1 MTTDFNAYNVS
12 DLRELARKRLPRG
25 LFEYV
30 DRGTEDEVS
39 LRNNRAVFDRL
50 RFRPRTMTNVSK
62 RDLRTEIFG
71 TQYKLPVGIAPTG
84 SAGLM
89 WYEGEIA
96 LARAAREA
104 GVPFTLSTSSL
115 TAMERVAAEAGGDI
129 WFQLYFWP
137 DRSMSTQLV
146 ERAKACGFKVLMVT
160 VDGVSAGNREYNMRN
175 GFTAPF
181 SVSRRNFFDIAAHP
195 RWLLSVMAHY
205 MLTTGMPMFE
215 NYPAEAR
222 AKMTS
227 GPMGRASLRSDTV
240 SWDDLDAM
248 RKIWPHKLVVKGMLD
263 PRDAKKAIE
272 RGADGVLV
280 SNHGGRNLD
289 GAIAP
294 LEALPEIVDA
304 VGNRGTVL
312 VDGGFSRGTDVVKA
326 LCLGASAV
334 LLGRA
339 TLYGLAIGGQPG
351 ATRALDIFR
360 DEISRTMALLGCTS
374 VDKCSPDFLHFTDEL
389 LRAPQ
394 FRKAAADVVSVVG
407 SAPAA

>member
-1 MTTDFNAYNVS
+1 MPKDFKAYNIA
-12 DLRELARKRLPRG
+12 DLRELARKRMPKG

-39 LRNNRAVFDRL
+39 LRNNRAVFERL
-50 RFRPRTMTNVSK
+50 RFRPRTMVNVSQRSLK
-62 RDLRTEIFG
+62 TEIFG
-71 TQYKLPVGIAPTG
+71 KSYNLPIGIAPTG

-89 WYEGEIA
+89 WYEGEVE
-96 LARAAREA
+96 LARAARDA

-137 DRSMSTQLV
+137 DRSMSAQLV

-181 SVSRRNFFDIAAHP
+181 SVTPRNFVDIGLHP
-195 RWLLSVMAHY
+195 RWLLSVMARY
-205 MLTTGMPMFE
+205 MMTTGMPMFE

-263 PRDAKKAIE
+263 PRDARRAVDH
-272 RGADGVLV
+272 GADGILV

-294 LEALPEIVDA
+294 LEALPAIADA
-304 VGNRGTVL
+304 VGKRATVLMDGGINRG
-312 VDGGFSRGTDVVKA
+312 SDVVKA
-326 LCLGASAV
+326 LCLGADAV

-339 TLYGLAIGGQPG
+339 TLFGLAVGGKPG
-351 ATRALDIFR
+351 AARALDIFR
-360 DEISRTMALLGCTS
+360 DEISRVLALLGCTNPA
-374 VDKCSPDFLHFTDEL
+374 DLGPQFLHFADEF
-389 LRAPQ
+389 LRPAPSPEGPVMI
-394 FRKAAADVVSVVG
+394 AAK
-407 SAPAA
+407 

>member
-1 MTTDFNAYNVS
+1 MSNDFKAYNIA
-12 DLRELARKRLPRG
+12 DLRELARKRMPKG

-39 LRNNRAVFDRL
+39 LRNNRAVFERL
-50 RFRPRTMTNVSK
+50 RFRPRTMVNVSK
-62 RDLRTEIFG
+62 RSLQTEIFG
-71 TQYKLPVGIAPTG
+71 KSYKLPVGIAPTG

-89 WYEGEIA
+89 WYEGEIE

-137 DRSMSTQLV
+137 DRSMSAQLV
-146 ERAKACGFKVLMVT
+146 ERAKACDFKVLMVT

-181 SVSRRNFFDIAAHP
+181 SVTPRNFVDIGLHP
-195 RWLLSVMAHY
+195 RWLLSVMARY
-205 MLTTGMPMFE
+205 MMTTGMPMFE

-263 PRDAKKAIE
+263 PRDARKAVE
-272 RGADGVLV
+272 HGADGILV

-304 VGNRGTVL
+304 VGQRATVLMDGGINRG
-312 VDGGFSRGTDVVKA
+312 SDVVKA
-326 LCLGASAV
+326 MCLGADVV

-339 TLYGLAIGGQPG
+339 TLFGLAVGGKPG
-351 ATRALDIFR
+351 AARALDIFR
-360 DEISRTMALLGCTS
+360 DEISRVMALLGCTS
-374 VDKCSPDFLHFTDEL
+374 PAELGPQFLHFADEF
-389 LRAPQ
+389 LRPAPS
-394 FRKAAADVVSVVG
+394 REDSAMIAAK
-407 SAPAA
+407 

>member
-1 MTTDFNAYNVS
+1 MTKDFKAYNIS
-12 DLRELARKRLPRG
+12 DLRELARKRLPKG

-39 LRNNRAVFDRL
+39 LRNNRAVFERL
-50 RFRPRTMTNVSK
+50 RLRPRTMVNVSK
-62 RDLRTEIFG
+62 RNLQKEIFG

-104 GVPFTLSTSSL
+104 GIPFTLSTSSL
-115 TAMERVAAEAGGDI
+115 TAMERVAAEAGGEI

-137 DRSMSTQLV
+137 DRSMSAQLV

-160 VDGVSAGNREYNMRN
+160 VDGASAGNREYNLRN

-181 SVSRRNFFDIAAHP
+181 SVTWRNFFDIAGHP

-222 AKMTS
+222 SKMTS

-248 RKIWPHKLVVKGMLD
+248 RKIWPHKLIVKGMLD
-263 PRDAKKAIE
+263 PRDARKAVE
-272 RGADGVLV
+272 HGADGILV

-304 VGNRGTVL
+304 VGKRATVL
-312 VDGGFSRGTDVVKA
+312 MDGGLCRGTDVIKA

-339 TLYGLAIGGQPG
+339 TLYGLAVGGQPG
-351 ATRALDIFR
+351 AARAIDIFR
-360 DEISRTMALLGCTS
+360 DEISRVMALLGCA
-374 VDKCSPDFLHFTDEL
+374 DLAELGPEYLHFTDDL
-389 LRAPQ
+389 LRPPHL
-394 FRKAAADVVSVVG
+394 RGAARVISMFEN
-407 SAPAA
+407 APAA

>member
-1 MTTDFNAYNVS
+1 MSNDLNAYNIS
-12 DLRELARKRLPRG
+12 DLRELARKRLPKG

-50 RFRPRTMTNVSK
+50 RFRPRTMVNVS
-62 RDLRTEIFG
+62 RRNLQTEIFG
-71 TQYKLPVGIAPTG
+71 TQYKMPLGIAPTG

-96 LARAAREA
+96 LAKAAREA

-115 TAMERVAAEAGGDI
+115 TAMERVAKEAGGDI
-129 WFQLYFWP
+129 WFQLYMWP
-137 DRSMSTQLV
+137 DRSMSSQLV
-146 ERAKACGFKVLMVT
+146 ERAKACDFKVLLVT
-160 VDGVSAGNREYNMRN
+160 VDGVSAGNREYNLRN

-181 SVSRRNFFDIAAHP
+181 SVSSRNFFDISSHP
-195 RWLLSVMAHY
+195 RWLLGVMGRY

-263 PRDAKKAIE
+263 ARDAKKAVDH
-272 RGADGVLV
+272 GADGIVV

-304 VGNRGTVL
+304 VGKRATVL
-312 VDGGFSRGTDVVKA
+312 MDGGICRGSDAVKA
-326 LCLGASAV
+326 LSLGAAAV
-334 LLGRA
+334 MLGRA
-339 TLYGLAIGGQPG
+339 TLYGLAVAGQPG
-351 ATRALDIFR
+351 AARALDIFR
-360 DEISRTMALLGCTS
+360 DEISRVMALLGCK
-374 VDKCSPDFLHFTDEL
+374 DIAELGPECLHFTDEL
-389 LRAPQ
+389 LRPPHL
-394 FRKAAADVVSVVG
+394 RKSPEAST
-407 SAPAA
+407 